1 MKEEVPD
8 TVIVFGISSF
18 LPFIDFLAQ
27 KNYNVTIAMHR
38 NVKPKQS
45 DGDCVN
51 EVLNDY
57 GMIHDIELFKQELQ

>member
-1 MKEEVPD
+1 MNKRRNPGCGFC
-8 TVIVFGISSF
+8 IQGFFF

-27 KNYNVTIAMHR
+27 KNYNITIAMHR

-45 DGDCVN
+45 DGDCAN

-57 GMIHDIELFKQELQ
+57 GMMNDS